1 MYFYNLIKEIASKE
15 DVLLFV
21 DMDGV
26 IAAYSIGNN
35 PFDFLN
41 KRPLKE
47 NIAKLEEVNKID
59 NVEMHILSICREN
72 KQIEEKNIWLEKNA
86 PFFNKENRNIISR
99 ESKDWIASKEIKM
112 EFLKS
117 VNSDK
122 KIILLDDD
130 NGVLKFVRD
139 NLDNVT
145 VMQDS
150 ELID

>member
-112 EFLKS
+112 ECLKS

>member
-117 VNSDK
+117 VNSDR

>member
-1 MYFYNLIKEIASKE
+1 M
-15 DVLLFV
+15 LFV

-41 KRPLKE
+41 KRPLTE
-47 NIAKLEEVNKID
+47 NIAKIEEVSKIS
-59 NVEMHILSICREN
+59 NVDVHILSICREN
-72 KQIEEKNIWLEKNA
+72 SQIADKNTWLDKNA
-86 PFFNKENRNIISR
+86 PFFAKENRNIISR
-99 ESKDWIASKEIKM
+99 ESKNGMPSKEIKL

-117 VNSDK
+117 VKTEK
-122 KIILLDDD
+122 KVILIDDD
-130 NGVLKFVRD
+130 NEVLKFIRD
-139 NLDNVT
+139 NLKNVT